1 MSRRKLEYVSKKK
14 LENVS
19 KNFHLWICLQKK
31 TININIIICLQKKK
45 KKSKLEFVGTIENQ
59 K

>member
-1 MSRRKLEYVSKKK
+1 MSPKKK

-19 KNFHLWICLQKK
+19 KKIGTLNLSPKK
-31 TININIIICLQKKK
+31 NINLSPKKNNNNKK
-45 KKSKLEFVGTIENQ
+45 KKSKFVGTIENQ

>member
-1 MSRRKLEYVSKKK
+1 MSPKKK

-19 KNFHLWICLQKK
+19 KKIETLNLSPKK
-31 TININIIICLQKKK
+31 NINLSPKKIIIIIIITKK
-45 KKSKLEFVGTIENQ
+45 KKSKFVGTIENQ

>member
-1 MSRRKLEYVSKKK
+1 MSPKKK

-19 KNFHLWICLQKK
+19 KKIGTLNLSPKK
-31 TININIIICLQKKK
+31 NINLSPKKK
-45 KKSKLEFVGTIENQ
+45 IIKIKIKIKSKFVGTIENQ